1 VSAAIVGLGFFA
13 VLVGVPVLTGHPALT
28 GRGGGVSP
36 RVAAGAHLVSLV
48 GWALL
53 PAVWLACS
61 GSALGS
67 WLSGIRPAGGGC
79 LFGLDQGQWTLLG
92 YLPGTAVLGVL
103 VWHGLRRAA
112 AARRAEMPTEAL
124 AGSVCRPTRAGEVW
138 VIPSARPVACAAGL
152 WRCRA
157 VVSSGL
163 LAALGARERE
173 AVCEHE
179 VAHVR
184 LGHPR
189 LLVFGGAVAG
199 AYGGFAP
206 VRRAWDGLRREL
218 EAAADDEAVGVVGRE
233 AVLSALLQ
241 VALMARRAPDGVT
254 PGFGGAE
261 HLRWRVARLE
271 HPGTVGPWPTALVG
285 TAAAVTG
292 SAMAFVGCLLAG
304 APATLLGVLSCLGV
318 VAAVGLRP
326 LGGWGRR
333 APARRVPRAA
343 D

>member
-1 VSAAIVGLGFFA
+1 MSAAFLGLGFFA
-13 VLVGVPVLTGHPALT
+13 VLVGLPILT
-28 GRGGGVSP
+28 GRRRGVSP

-53 PAVWLACS
+53 PAVWLVCS

-67 WLSGIRPAGGGC
+67 WLSGVHPAGGSC

-112 AARRAEMPTEAL
+112 AARRAEMPARAL
-124 AGSVCRPTRAGEVW
+124 AGAVCRPTSAGEVW
-138 VIPSARPVACAAGL
+138 VVPSAQPIACATGL

-163 LAALGARERE
+163 LAPLEARERE

-179 VAHVR
+179 AAHVR

-199 AYGGFAP
+199 AYGTFAP

-218 EAAADDEAVGVVGRE
+218 EAAADDEAARVVGCE
-233 AVLSALLQ
+233 ALLSALVR
-241 VALMARRAPDGVT
+241 VALLGRGAPSGVVA
-254 PGFGGAE
+254 GFGGAE
-261 HLRWRVARLE
+261 HLRWRIARLE
-271 HPGTVGPWPTALVG
+271 HPGAVEAGPTAVVG

-292 SAMAFVGCLLAG
+292 SAMAFVGCQLAG
-304 APATLLGVLSCLGV
+304 APVTLLGVLPCLGA
-318 VAAVGLRP
+318 VAAVALRP
-326 LGGWGRR
+326 TWAWRRR
-333 APARRVPRAA
+333 ASAR
-343 D
+343 